1 MVNMSAMKKESL
13 QVSAYSRRLKD
24 NMKSIL
30 DNYAEIL
37 KAAKVTDANDPDA
50 VSDAGLAHIE
60 NEIEVRAANIVRAA
74 EGLSKLVSDL
84 KENMILNDFSTIN
97 QSTTN
102 RISELKELKSQK
114 EDEITQ
120 LYSQPR
126 ELRTSL

>member
-60 NEIEVRAANIVRAA
+60 NEIEVRAA